1 MDKCCALFGYSR
13 QAYYKHSAVKDF
25 DTEAANELILQSV
38 SQHREMMPR
47 IGSRKLY
54 VLAQQSRGVSISM
67 TESGDPLEN
76 AEAERVNGIIKSEW
90 LNNVEIKDLAD
101 CLCHVE
107 KAIDVYNNVRPH
119 LSLNYQTP
127 AQAHRQSGSQKRCW
141 KTWSERRNERL
152 LQSSRN
158 VYGAEVKAIVD
169 GSTIGS
175 DENALRH

>member
-1 MDKCCALFGYSR
+1 
-13 QAYYKHSAVKDF
+13 
-25 DTEAANELILQSV
+25 
-38 SQHREMMPR
+38 
-47 IGSRKLY
+47 
-54 VLAQQSRGVSISM
+54 M

-76 AEAERVNGIIKSEW
+76 AVAERVNGIIKREW

-101 CLCHVE
+101 SLCRVE

-141 KTWSERRNERL
+141 KTRSERRNERL
-152 LQSSRN
+152 LQSPHN
-158 VYGAEVKAIVD
+158 AYGAEVKEIVD
-169 GSTIGS
+169 VSTTES